1 MKSIYPIIF
10 LLFACAFVLSIE
22 TCTGKDDSS
31 DAIAPDFMLSD
42 IDGNRFYLSDQ
53 KSKVVVLN
61 FWSIHCAPCLV
72 EMPKIQQLSDSLSK
86 KGVRFVGICNDPG
99 EGNYVETL
107 LKRLGVTYTN
117 LIDEQ
122 KAVSGKYSVTALPS
136 TFILD
141 YKRKIRYHT
150 VGYDESYI
158 KKYHEICEM
167 ILHEYET
174 EEK

>member
-1 MKSIYPIIF
+1 MKSIYPIIIF
-10 LLFACAFVLSIE
+10 LCACAFLLSIV
-22 TCTGKDDSS
+22 TCTGRNDSS
-31 DAIAPDFMLSD
+31 DRNAPDFKLSD
-42 IDGNRFYLSDQ
+42 IDGNRFYLSEQ
-53 KSKVVVLN
+53 KDKVVLLN
-61 FWSIHCAPCLV
+61 FWSIHCATCMV

-86 KGVRFVGICNDPG
+86 KRIRFVGICNDPG
-99 EGNYVETL
+99 EGNYVESL

-141 YKRKIRYHT
+141 YKRRIRYHT

-158 KKYHEICEM
+158 KKYHEICET
-167 ILHEYET
+167 ILHKYET
-174 EEK
+174 EKE

>member
-10 LLFACAFVLSIE
+10 LLFACAFTLSIV
-22 TCTGKDDSS
+22 TCTGKSDSS
-31 DAIAPDFMLSD
+31 DRNAPDFMLSD
-42 IDGNRFYLSDQ
+42 IEGNRFYLSEQ
-53 KSKVVVLN
+53 KCKAVVLN

-72 EMPKIQQLSDSLSK
+72 EMPGIQQLSDSLSK

-99 EGNYVETL
+99 EGNYVESL

-122 KAVSGKYSVTALPS
+122 KAVSEKYSVTALPS
-136 TFILD
+136 TFIID
-141 YKRKIRYHT
+141 YRGKIRYHT
-150 VGYDESYI
+150 VGYDERYLN
-158 KKYHEICEM
+158 KYRNLLEM

-174 EEK
+174 EKP